1 MYKEK
6 NLFPSSNSK
15 DYCFSGKRC
24 IGATPAGNVAVR
36 NLFLELNHFWL
47 VFKPL
52 S

>member
-24 IGATPAGNVAVR
+24 MVQLLQGMESFRDYRVI
-36 NLFLELNHFWL
+36 LDLL
-47 VFKPL
+47 
-52 S
+52 